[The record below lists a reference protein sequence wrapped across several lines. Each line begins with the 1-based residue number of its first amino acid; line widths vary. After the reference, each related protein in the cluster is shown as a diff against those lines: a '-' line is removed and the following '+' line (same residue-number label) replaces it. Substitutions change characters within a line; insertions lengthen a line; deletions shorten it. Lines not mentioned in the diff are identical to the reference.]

1 MNHATRL
8 RLVTP
13 LALAAAM
20 LVSAPAPAHADPD
33 PQPSAGAPVFVSRK
47 LAAIGDVQARSRAVA
62 GAGHAVNAPGT
73 EPTGTTV
80 AVSAVP
86 QRRVT
91 ASVGAREVGEL
102 LAQHRAELAAC
113 LPGDSDPAALVLLKA
128 HVGADGK
135 TVSADVASSSGV
147 VPSAAACLAA
157 VTAKVTFANHG
168 PRAALVPLR
177 LHVSEILKTE
187 NDPAP
192 AASNA
197 SH

>member
-1 MNHATRL
+1 MKHANRL

-13 LALAAAM
+13 LALAASTL
-20 LVSAPAPAHADPD
+20 LVSSPAHADPD
-33 PQPSAGAPVFVSRK
+33 PTPSAGAPVFVSPK
-47 LAAIGDVQARSRAVA
+47 LASIGDVQARSRAVA
-62 GAGHAVNAPGT
+62 GAVHPVSAPGT
-73 EPTGTTV
+73 QPTGQPV

-91 ASVGAREVGEL
+91 SSLGAREVGEL
-102 LAQHRAELAAC
+102 LSQHRAELAAC
-113 LPGDSDPAALVLLKA
+113 VPSDSDPAALVLVKA

-147 VPSAAACLAA
+147 TPGAALCLAA
-157 VTAKVTFANHG
+157 VTAKVTFAHHG

-177 LHVSEILKTE
+177 LHVSEIRKAE
-187 NDPAP
+187 NEPER

-197 SH
+197 SQ